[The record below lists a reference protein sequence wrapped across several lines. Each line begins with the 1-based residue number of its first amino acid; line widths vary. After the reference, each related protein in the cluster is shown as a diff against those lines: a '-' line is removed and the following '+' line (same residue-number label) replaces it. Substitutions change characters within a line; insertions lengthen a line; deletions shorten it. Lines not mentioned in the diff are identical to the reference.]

1 MLVVQAWLFSVLLVA
16 SIVTIEIN
24 FFLRILSLVGIF

>member
-24 FFLRILSLVGIF
+24 LFLRILSLVDIF